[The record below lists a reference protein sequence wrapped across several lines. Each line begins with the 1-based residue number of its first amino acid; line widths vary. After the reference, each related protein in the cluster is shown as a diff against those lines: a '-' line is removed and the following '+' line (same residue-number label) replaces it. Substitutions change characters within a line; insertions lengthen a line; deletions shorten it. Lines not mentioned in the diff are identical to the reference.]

1 MKSEVFFILVDIIM
15 TTSHHLSVRLDVES
29 LRAFR
34 AVVDEQGFTPAA
46 TRLGLTQS
54 AVSWK
59 IKRLEE
65 RVDRPLLL
73 RDGNRLDLTP
83 DGHDLLAHAERIL
96 AAHDAA
102 VDGLRRSE
110 LTGVVRLGC
119 NEEVA
124 ATALADVVA
133 RFGRTHPEVRVA
145 IRVEQSFDVSCWL
158 DDGEVDLAVV
168 QTVEESADRPED
180 DLLLWTDRQAWIHA
194 DHLRPSPDDD
204 VPLISFGDR
213 CIYLPTARRL
223 LDDHGVTNHVALECP
238 SIVGVQAAVA
248 AGLGVAVLND
258 RNVLDGMRRWDW
270 ATEHAPLPDV
280 DYVIRR
286 RPGADDEPTTALRA
300 ELQHALGT
308 DGAPS

>member
-1 MKSEVFFILVDIIM
+1 M
-15 TTSHHLSVRLDVES
+15 RLDVES

-46 TRLGLTQS
+46 ARLGLTQS

-73 RDGNRLDLTP
+73 RDGSRLEPTP

-133 RFGRTHPEVRVA
+133 RFGRTHPDVRVA
-145 IRVEQSFDVSCWL
+145 IRVEQSFDVADWL
-158 DDGEVDLAVV
+158 DDGSIDLAVV
-168 QTVEESADRPED
+168 QTVEDPATRPAD
-180 DLLLWTDRQAWIHA
+180 DLLLWTDEQAWVHA
-194 DHLRPSPDDD
+194 DHLRPGPDDD

-223 LDDHGVTNHVALECP
+223 LADLGVTTHVALECP

-248 AGLGVAVLND
+248 AGLGVAVLNG
-258 RNVLDGMRRWDW
+258 RNVVDGMRRWAW
-270 ATEHAPLPDV
+270 AQAEAPLPPV

-286 RPGADDEPTTALRA
+286 RPGADDEPTDALRA
-300 ELQHALGT
+300 ELHRALST
-308 DGAPS
+308 NGAPT

>member
-1 MKSEVFFILVDIIM
+1 MALDKPM
-15 TTSHHLSVRLDVES
+15 TARHHPPVRLDVES

-46 TRLGLTQS
+46 TRLGMTQS

-73 RDGNRLDLTP
+73 RDGNRLELTP
-83 DGHDLLAHAERIL
+83 DGHELLAHAKRIL

-102 VDGLRRSE
+102 VDGLKRSD

-124 ATALADVVA
+124 ATALAAVVA
-133 RFGRTHPEVRVA
+133 RFSRAHPDVRVA
-145 IRVEQSFDVSCWL
+145 IRVEQSFDVARWL
-158 DDGEVDLAVV
+158 DNNEVDLAVV
-168 QTVEESADRPED
+168 QTVEDPADRPED
-180 DLLLWTDRQAWIHA
+180 DLLLWTDGQTWVHA

-204 VPLISFGDR
+204 VPLISFGGR

-223 LDDHGVTNHVALECP
+223 LDDLGVNSHVVLECP

-258 RNVLDGMRRWDW
+258 RNVLQGMRRWDW
-270 ATEHAPLPDV
+270 ATGHAPLPEV

-286 RPGADDEPTTALRA
+286 RPGPDDEPTAALRA
-300 ELQHALGT
+300 ELHRALSTNG
-308 DGAPS
+308 GRP